1 MTPVP
6 SVGVTVIVFPV
17 VVVLGGVV
25 VVPDKPVP
33 SPKIAGTLS
42 ISPKIVGVL
51 ALPAETIAS
60 SVALTGAAVL
70 GVLAPA
76 RALLL

>member
-1 MTPVP
+1 
-6 SVGVTVIVFPV
+6 VIVFPV
-17 VVVLGGVV
+17 VVVLGEVV

-33 SPKIAGTLS
+33 SPKIA
-42 ISPKIVGVL
+42 GVL

-60 SVALTGAAVL
+60 SVALTGAAVV